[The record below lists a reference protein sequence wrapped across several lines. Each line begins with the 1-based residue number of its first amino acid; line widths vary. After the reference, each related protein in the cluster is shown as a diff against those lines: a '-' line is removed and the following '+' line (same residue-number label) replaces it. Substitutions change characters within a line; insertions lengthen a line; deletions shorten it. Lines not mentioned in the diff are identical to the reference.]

1 MEKVLIT
8 LIVVLVAALGYI
20 LGLCF
25 DEIPYVFLIGYLT
38 GIATVET
45 SIYLNRRFKNERNS
59 NK

>member
-8 LIVVLVAALGYI
+8 LIVVLVAILGYV

-38 GIATVET
+38 GIATIET
-45 SIYLNRRFKNERNS
+45 SIRLNRRFKNER
-59 NK
+59 